1 MSSILRFRRQAIAS
15 VFAVAAMLAA
25 CGGGG
30 GGTGSGVSANNVQT
44 PPQSQDASVS
54 GNVLDAKTG
63 APIVGATVRSGNLS
77 TTTDTSGSF
86 VLTAVPP
93 ASRVLLTITAAN
105 YAEHLLIVQV
115 AAKASTRVSTP
126 DSRS

>member
-1 MSSILRFRRQAIAS
+1 MSSILTFRRQAIAS
-15 VFAVAAMLAA
+15 VFALAAMLAA

-30 GGTGSGVSANNVQT
+30 GGGGTGGGVSANNVQT

-77 TTTDTSGSF
+77 TTTDASGSF
-86 VLTAVPP
+86 VLKAE
-93 ASRVLLTITAAN
+93 LQKGE
-105 YAEHLLIVQV
+105 AEHEH
-115 AAKASTRVSTP
+115 
-126 DSRS
+126 